1 MCFKHLSSTLYP
13 TASVCVNGADSIRPL
28 GISLPES
35 PNSHD
40 PERRSRHTHKL
51 FGGSKVKCHS
61 WGISLFFS
69 FWKFVRPTTVIYAYK
84 EPRSAVDYISEFCS
98 WLFSIY
104 RTCYRTCRTY
114 FPHNCRP
121 PGFIYFYED
130 LFAARRF
137 YIYGVSFVPLNLNR
151 AVPFMKFS

>member
-1 MCFKHLSSTLYP
+1 MCVLSTCHPLCIPLRQSVWMEQIVYGHW
-13 TASVCVNGADSIRPL
+13 ASLCRRVQIHMILSAGAGTHTNYL
-28 GISLPES
+28 GG
-35 PNSHD
+35 
-40 PERRSRHTHKL
+40 
-51 FGGSKVKCHS
+51 GGSKVKCHS

-137 YIYGVSFVPLNLNR
+137 YIYADINR
-151 AVPFMKFS
+151 